1 MISEN
6 DIIFFEGE
14 KSLKWDKI
22 LKRIRDDPDTFV
34 TKEGGWSAFADD
46 EEALEAEN
54 EFENVNDSSFE
65 EEELEVR
72 QVCDFRAKRS
82 RIGAAKRSW
91 LMRTRIWRTPMP
103 RKRTKETM
111 KKTTK
116 ISMSL
121 KSRKTPGEIKRK

>member
-22 LKRIRDDPDTFV
+22 LKRIRDDPEAFV
-34 TKEGGWSAFADD
+34 NKEGGWSAFADD

-65 EEELEVR
+65 EEELDVR
-72 QVCDFRAKRS
+72 QSVTEGRGGVGLERRRGVGRRRRECRGFRCCR
-82 RIGAAKRSW
+82 RGR
-91 LMRTRIWRTPMP
+91 RRR
-103 RKRTKETM
+103 RR
-111 KKTTK
+111 
-116 ISMSL
+116 
-121 KSRKTPGEIKRK
+121 RRRGFR